1 MLPRFG
7 SDSVADTPTE
17 PVASPA
23 PRTTATTVIV
33 ADALAAS
40 SPSSQRTDVVPEHEP
55 ALDDAETKS
64 RPLPSAVVT
73 TTAVARAGPA
83 LRATIVYV
91 TRSPGPADDGE
102 TLVVTDTSAV
112 SGAAGPVGPGPAGGA
127 RVITT
132 LDSVALPARSE
143 ARTAIVFGPTASVR
157 GQLKDV
163 PLIVAAAPL
172 QVTASRPEV
181 ASCAVPCSKIA
192 LAETVEPAA
201 GVRTASVGAVV
212 STFTVTDV
220 DASLPALSRAVPVT
234 DLAGAFGLDADGR
247 SHGGDPRAGVARVE
261 RDEGGDGVP
270 PGGVRGR
277 VDSRGDRGR
286 RDVGRRRRWGCSNDL
301 DRHRSGRADVPG
313 VGVALVGPRDE
324 RVLAGGDAGEVD
336 AERVRPGLRPRR
348 VREPADGAAV
358 QRQLDEGDVSGR
370 LPRIVRR
377 GVERRP

>member
-1 MLPRFG
+1 M
-7 SDSVADTPTE
+7 
-17 PVASPA
+17 
-23 PRTTATTVIV
+23 
-33 ADALAAS
+33 
-40 SPSSQRTDVVPEHEP
+40 
-55 ALDDAETKS
+55 
-64 RPLPSAVVT
+64 
-73 TTAVARAGPA
+73 
-83 LRATIVYV
+83 YV

-143 ARTAIVFGPTASVR
+143 ARTAIVLGPTASVR

-163 PLIVAAAPL
+163 PLMVAAAPL

-220 DASLPALSRAVPVT
+220 DASFPALSRAVPVT
-234 DLAGAFGLDADGR
+234 TWPAPSVSTRTGAVTEATPEPASLASNVTSGAAECHPAAFAAG
-247 SHGGDPRAGVARVE
+247 STRAVIV
-261 RDEGGDGVP
+261 
-270 PGGVRGR
+270 GGV
-277 VDSRGDRGR
+277 
-286 RDVGRRRRWGCSNDL
+286 DVGRRRRWRCSNDL
-301 DRHRSGRADVPG
+301 DRHRRRRADVPR

-324 RVLAGGDAGEVD
+324 RVLAGGDA
-336 AERVRPGLRPRR
+336 
-348 VREPADGAAV
+348 
-358 QRQLDEGDVSGR
+358 
-370 LPRIVRR
+370 RR
-377 GVERRP
+377 GRRRTCATRTSSPAGS